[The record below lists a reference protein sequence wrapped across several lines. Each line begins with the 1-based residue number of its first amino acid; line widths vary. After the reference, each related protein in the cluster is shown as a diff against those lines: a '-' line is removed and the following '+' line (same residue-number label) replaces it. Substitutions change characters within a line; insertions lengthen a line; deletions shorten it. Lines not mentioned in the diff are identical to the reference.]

1 MQRQLK
7 GNEMKKL
14 MIAAA
19 AVLTVPFMALGAPP
33 PAAQAEP
40 DPCAGTSGAARLQ
53 CLQQWRNQMQQNQN
67 ACGVAS
73 GCTNTGGIPGLIHQ
87 GCQQAGNC

>member
-7 GNEMKKL
+7 GSPMKKL
-14 MIAAA
+14 MIASA
-19 AVLTVPFMALGAPP
+19 AVLAVPFIALGAHAPV
-33 PAAQAEP
+33 AQADP
-40 DPCAGTSGAARLQ
+40 DPCAGTAGAARLQ
-53 CLQQWRNQMQQNQN
+53 CLQNWRNQMQQNQN

-87 GCQQAGNC
+87 ACQQAGNC